1 MADLAIEGQ
10 RSIVPGV
17 KSQYLGP
24 IGFGFASGILIPSP
38 RSPSPPLP
46 PVVFAT
52 PRVADGLDDESHAWQ
67 GRPG

>member
-10 RSIVPGV
+10 RSMVPGV

-38 RSPSPPLP
+38 RSPSPP

-67 GRPG
+67 ERPG